1 MKMRTPLILLLVL
14 ALEFSASAAPVKIIF
29 DTDMAGDVDDVGA
42 LALLHALENR
52 GEAEILACMIS
63 APNEFVGPCIDSI
76 NTWFGRPEI
85 PIGNLR
91 GFQDGYP
98 KATTTKGIDSK
109 YTEAVAKAC
118 AHRLQRSSEA
128 PDAVQL
134 YRKIL
139 SAQPDGSVTIVSVG
153 FLTNL
158 KNLLD
163 SEKDGA
169 SELTGEKLVAKKV
182 KQWVCMGGKFPK
194 GQFDN
199 GEGEYNVTIDT
210 VASVRAMNDWPTPVV
225 FSGFEI
231 GSRIFT
237 GERAKELPENSPVR
251 VAYKY
256 YTGGKHRESWDQT
269 AALYAVR
276 GAGEY
281 WTLSEPGFALMH
293 ARLHHGYNEWIP
305 SQKHQHRYLIEKMPA
320 REIAKVIEGLMLE
333 APKTK

>member
-1 MKMRTPLILLLVL
+1 MKLQIHSLILLIAL
-14 ALEFSASAAPVKIIF
+14 ALPLRAAEPVKIIF

-42 LALLHALENR
+42 LALLHALANR

-63 APNEFVGPCIDSI
+63 APNEFTGPCIDAI

-91 GFQDGYP
+91 DFQDGYP
-98 KATTTKGIDSK
+98 KPVHTKPIDSK
-109 YTEAVAKAC
+109 YTEPVAKAC
-118 AHRLQRSSEA
+118 AHDLKKSSDA

-139 SAQPDGSVTIVSVG
+139 ASQPDASVTIVSVG

-158 KNLLD
+158 KNLLN
-163 SEKDGA
+163 SEKDAA
-169 SELTGEKLVAKKV
+169 SSLNGEKLILKKV
-182 KQWVCMGGKFPK
+182 KQWVCMGGKFPE
-194 GQFDN
+194 GRFGN

-210 VASVRAMNDWPTPVV
+210 VAAVRAMNDWPTPVV

-231 GSRIFT
+231 GAKIFT
-237 GERAKELPENSPVR
+237 GERAKQLSAESPVR
-251 VAYKY
+251 VGYY
-256 YTGGKHRESWDQT
+256 HYTGGKHRESWDQT
-269 AALYAVR
+269 AVLYAVR
-276 GAGEY
+276 GARDY

-305 SQKHQHRYLIEKMPA
+305 SPKHQHRYLIEKMPSA
-320 REIAKVIEGLMLE
+320 EIAKVIEDLMME
-333 APKTK
+333 PPARR